1 MDGGWSQVN
10 PETTQVDDLQLVAL
24 PTAVNCAELFVRFA
38 LTEWS
43 LKVLLDDAADVARDL
58 VSAAVDVADQKAPT
72 LITVRLR
79 LHHDCLV
86 IEVESA
92 ATSAPTAGSSS
103 PDGRRTGVVDLGP
116 RGQLAWYEL
125 PLPGG
130 MNASAVP
137 LPRRQH
143 RRSAEADRQQKLEEL
158 SQASDVDA
166 DVMRRILFGLNRPQD
181 GAGGHSL

>member
-1 MDGGWSQVN
+1 MN

-43 LKVLLDDAADVARDL
+43 LKVLLNDAADVARDL
-58 VSAAVDVADQKAPT
+58 VSAAVDVADQRAPG
-72 LITVRLR
+72 LITIRVR

-92 ATSAPTAGSSS
+92 ATSAPKAGSSS
-103 PDGRRTGVVDLGP
+103 PDGRRTGVVDLPG

-130 MNASAVP
+130 MDASAVP

-143 RRSAEADRQQKLEEL
+143 RRAATAETGRQQKLEEL
-158 SQASDVDA
+158 GQATDVDA

-181 GAGGHSL
+181 GRPE